1 MRYADI
7 ERRLRA
13 GGIVVLDGGTGTELE
28 CRGVAMDA
36 EVWCGL
42 ASLENASVL
51 EGIHLDYIRAGADIV
66 TTNTYATSRLVLGPA
81 GYGERLEEINRTT
94 IDAALRAREA
104 SGRDDVL
111 VAGSLSHRWPDDKET
126 SRLDF
131 TRVPAQAEMREA
143 FGELARLLREGGCD
157 LILLEMMYDPEA
169 LCPAFEAATATGLP
183 VWAGFSA
190 RCGDDGRVLSFRRDR
205 DLAFEEVVR
214 ILEDFEVAAAGV
226 MHTSANLTG
235 DALAI
240 LGRAFQG
247 PLMAYPDSGHFKTPN
262 WHFEDVISPD
272 ELLRFATQWVESGV
286 RIVGGC
292 CGLSPEHIAALRP
305 LVARI

>member
-1 MRYADI
+1 MGYADI

-13 GGIVVLDGGTGTELE
+13 GGIVVLDGGIGTELE
-28 CRGVAMDA
+28 RRGVAMDPEA
-36 EVWCGL
+36 WCGL

-66 TTNTYATSRLVLGPA
+66 TTNTYASSRLMLGPA
-81 GYGERLEEINRTT
+81 GFADRLEEINRTA
-94 IDAALRAREA
+94 IRAARRAREA

-111 VAGSLSHRWPDDKET
+111 VAGSLSHRWPCDKQT
-126 SRLDF
+126 SGLDF
-131 TRVPAQAEMREA
+131 ARVPAQAEMREA
-143 FGELARLLREGGCD
+143 FGELARLLGEGGCD
-157 LILLEMMYDPEA
+157 LILLEMMYYPEA
-169 LCPAFEAATATGLP
+169 VRPAFEAAMATGLP

-190 RCGDDGRVLSFRRDR
+190 RRAEDGRVLGFTPDR
-205 DLAFEEVVR
+205 DMAFEDLVR
-214 ILEDFEVAAAGV
+214 ILEDFEVAVAGV
-226 MHTSANLTG
+226 MHTSANVTG

-247 PLMAYPDSGHFKTPN
+247 PLMAYPDSGHFKSPN

-305 LVARI
+305 LRA